1 MKLIKKRHR
10 KFTELT
16 LKDIES
22 YFTLGIKGRFICSV
36 QANETII
43 DKNTGNII
51 EYVNLVDKD
60 GHYVAYI
67 DDISL
72 KELARVFI

>member
-22 YFTLGIKGRFICSV
+22 YFTLGIKGRFVCST
-36 QANETII
+36 QANKTII

-51 EYVNLVDKD
+51 EYVSLVDKD
-60 GHYVAYI
+60 GNYVAYI
-67 DDISL
+67 DGISL